1 MFLVYNMK
9 YLVTLLWPWIL
20 IQYSSHQTCSDAW
33 NSRNNLVAWSHCPC
47 STSMCLVAS
56 DSAIPC
62 TVAHRLLCS
71 CDFSRQVYW
80 SGWLLPAPRD
90 LPERLLL
97 NQAKTPGFLASG
109 GEEFNL
115 GREMRLD
122 RSELLCDKVVLKY
135 KGDRASDRD
144 ITRKYEEHPLAS
156 VTKAV
161 ISSSVNAKNVWRL

>member
-1 MFLVYNMK
+1 MI
-9 YLVTLLWPWIL
+9 TL
-20 IQYSSHQTCSDAW
+20 SVS
-33 NSRNNLVAWSHCPC
+33 NK
-47 STSMCLVAS
+47 MCLVAS
-56 DSAIPC
+56 DSAVPR

-80 SGWLLPAPRD
+80 SGLPFPTPRD

-161 ISSSVNAKNVWRL
+161 ISSSVNAKDVWRL